1 MSSVEALRTSTAE
14 ARASDHQFLGILSL
28 CRESCVAASEASN
41 TAVGLSPEEMHLLDL
56 NPPKERVDK
65 FWIRQTESLIA
76 ERVKAVQEAAAGQN
90 RKFSE
95 LARVIQEQ
103 GGRLKDVCTVHHK
116 LMADVAVLLRTI
128 ARMENFHF
136 PAIPKFLARYK
147 EYSEE
152 VGNLVREVVGEELG
166 LERGRE
172 VVAGLE
178 NVREETTW
186 IYEELVNIA
195 AVARDENLVQEMFK
209 SRRSPGEGREGK
221 EEKNKFA
228 LSVLRRVRVKLEG
241 REPDA
246 LRRSTVG

>member
-1 MSSVEALRTSTAE
+1 M
-14 ARASDHQFLGILSL
+14 
-28 CRESCVAASEASN
+28 
-41 TAVGLSPEEMHLLDL
+41 
-56 NPPKERVDK
+56 
-65 FWIRQTESLIA
+65 
-76 ERVKAVQEAAAGQN
+76 
-90 RKFSE
+90 
-95 LARVIQEQ
+95 
-103 GGRLKDVCTVHHK
+103 KDVCTVHHK

-136 PAIPKFLARYK
+136 PAIPKFLTRFSCGVCIHISTTRCRYK

-178 NVREETTW
+178 NVREETAW

-209 SRRSPGEGREGK
+209 ARRSPGEGREEKEEGRK
-221 EEKNKFA
+221 ERQGRQQGQEEKNKFA
-228 LSVLRRVRVKLEG
+228 LSVLRRSAVHVLITLMLSLVCEIFYI
-241 REPDA
+241 
-246 LRRSTVG
+246 